1 MAKQLNIDMS
11 IRADTSQAK
20 QAMMDLQ
27 KSLDTILSKRTITID
42 DTSINQAKQAAMDLK
57 HHLAAAT
64 DVNTGKLDLSK
75 FSASLNKSKQSLQ
88 GLYNNLSQIGPEGQ
102 SAFLALSQSIARA
115 DASAI
120 SLGGKLGGLMTTLK
134 NTAKWQ
140 ISSSLLHGFIGAI
153 QSAYGY
159 AQDLNE
165 SLNNIRIVTGQSI
178 DQMAQFAKEANNA
191 AKALSTTT
199 VEYTN
204 ASLIYYQQGL
214 SDQQVKARTDATIKL
229 ANVSRQ
235 SAEEVSSQMT
245 SIWNNFAKGNEN
257 LEYYED
263 VIAKLGATTASSSS
277 EIAEGVSKF
286 ASVAD
291 TVDLSYEKATASL
304 ATVVAETRQSA
315 DTVGTAFK
323 TLFARVE
330 GLKLGETL
338 EDGTDLNKYSKALAT
353 VGVNIKD
360 QSGELKSMDTILDDI
375 GAKWTTL
382 NKDQQVALAQT
393 VAGVRQYTQFIS
405 LMDNYDKVLKNEQVA
420 KGSSGTVDE
429 QAQIYAESWE
439 AARDRV
445 TAAAEE
451 IYNQL
456 LDDKAFI
463 SILNGFE
470 KFLEF
475 ISNVIDG
482 LGGLKGI
489 LLLISSIFMQ
499 QYAKEMP
506 AFIEKMTMNIRILT
520 GEEEKR
526 RQVMLKENADI
537 INNQMGK
544 SGSAEV
550 DIQVAGMKKISAMYA
565 DLASKR
571 KTLSQAEI
579 ASYENLIKE
588 TEARAQIAQ
597 AIGKEIDLINKE
609 TSSLEVQLKGQMG
622 YNNRTHTVSS
632 TIGNENFQGNKDVV
646 NEGLDLVAVDEE
658 KKLNIL
664 KEQQKEYIN
673 IQSILDQ
680 HSGDVTSLNEKQ
692 QETLKNLKQ
701 QYGSLEGINAQVD
714 KTSERVDGIREKLTG
729 ADLFKAFKNG
739 ATEIGKVQTVLNHV
753 TKNTERWTKAMDE
766 AKDDPQKIATLR
778 NELTAY
784 SKKMEEA
791 GMDTTELKTA
801 IDQLGSGGSI
811 RDVIDSFQNLGE
823 QGIELSADKL
833 EKLKFALEN
842 LGMDANKLNELQLK
856 LQQGGQA
863 AEEARAELE
872 RMAQGLDKLP
882 SHTIAFSEALTKI
895 GSSLMQVSMAING
908 LKNIGNIWSN
918 EDLSTGEK
926 LLQTMTS
933 LSMILPVITMFTNK
947 QRLAEISLAA
957 AKLLH
962 IGGSSGVT
970 AAEWAEAAA
979 KEGSAAAT
987 WSLIWPIGVLM
998 AAILALIAVIWL
1010 IVKAYQAW
1018 QENSPEGKLK
1028 TAKEELEKTTEAAE
1042 NAKTAFED
1050 LKTTIENYDS
1060 AIDSLKGLV
1069 KGTDEFKAA
1078 VEKANEEA
1086 KKLIDTNDELKG
1098 KYHYNAESGLI
1109 EFDEGVLDNL
1119 KTSGGSRYNAAE
1131 TSKLVA
1137 ANNVSKAEGVLA
1149 LSTASKKDDVNLI
1162 SSYGKS
1168 AGMALT
1174 GGVGATIGATTFGIN
1189 LVKAINDSKK
1199 NQEQNEALAHFS
1211 QIIADNGKISLDQ
1224 ANAMNLLSDSEYDLI
1239 NSLGLTQEE
1248 LSDLTSQMNANT
1260 KAILENNKQI
1270 IANSFKNNKNYENSK
1285 NKEELNTVLA
1295 KQLEPV
1301 ANKIYESTYKKGKG
1315 ISDKDAQ
1322 KKYAEAMGYEWIKSD
1337 GDSGKYKDSS
1347 GEEVSVNND
1356 IAREFLAE
1364 QDALKSLTDTIQST
1378 DSALTK
1384 LHKNSDDIV
1393 SQAVLSKMTK
1403 GDFSDV
1409 DLAEKGKTYTVNDL
1423 QGQFSDEEFK
1433 AIYTSLGYSTAQEFA
1448 NSFNQELTNLTTLD
1462 DAINAVELSDENKT
1476 KYSEKLNNLF
1486 SDLTASEA
1494 QNLSSGINTLISSF
1508 GEEVGTN
1515 FIDVLDDMTKNLSE
1529 EEKKIVTKE
1538 FGKINDI
1545 GDADQ
1550 WDSFLKSIEDS
1561 EKITEKTKRSFEGYV
1576 DTAKNVANAVSD
1588 ISFDEFVKGLGDV
1601 QKTLDTMSDGNRV
1614 VKKEE
1619 YDKLIKNGADASQ
1632 FIRTLSGDFEYIG
1645 SMTTLMSDIEEN
1657 TRDSF
1662 DSAIDSFIQSGEAAL
1677 QSAQNADALA
1687 DKLYGLKGSVGE
1699 TGEELTESQKFFE
1712 LIKNLFQKAINKIK
1726 EKVLAF
1732 RDWAV
1737 SIWNKIKTNII
1748 DPIAKGLK
1756 AFYDKIISI
1765 WNGFIDGLF
1774 GVINGFIRAI
1784 NSILQKLGREGFA
1797 ELDPNAHHA
1806 KSSAEI
1812 EAENATKNAREKRKE
1827 SHEEYM
1833 TKSEKTVSFIQSY
1846 GSEVSESKRKE
1857 IEDKTA
1863 EQLTGILKERTE
1875 AEERLKNANI
1885 SSEDKEY
1892 YTQLKEDLDA
1902 EIEQINKIQDA
1913 WHQVDIAQINT
1924 ATSLE
1929 DFNHKVEQA
1938 RSTGTVDY
1946 NIIADGLK
1954 TLGSSYDNC
1963 SEEILNYNQALASG
1977 SEELVTQTE
1986 ALLRNSIAVGEMSEA
2001 LDLEAESVE
2010 EQAKELI
2017 SVNEL
2022 SEENYKVATKVAVLN
2037 QSMNKGVQDL
2047 VDNWSD
2053 YKKTL
2058 KNSEKGTEDY
2068 ANAAL
2073 KTKKALAQL
2082 LGVTDEDFIPDG
2094 FLELPGVMEL
2104 IDKAAQGD
2112 EDAINSLG
2120 ATMAKA
2126 TIEAMQFNE
2135 EMKQLG
2141 ENDVAEDLNE
2151 ETFYKYQTEVLNGIN
2166 TLIEGIE
2173 NGTIQAGE
2181 NISTLMGDTTES
2193 WIKSLNQMAY
2203 ATGMSVEEMNS
2214 LLNELGVQADV
2225 TVKDKEVE
2233 TSVPEYTTYEMDG
2246 ENVTDDKN
2254 TDLTS
2259 SSGGY
2264 HIAKKSV
2271 TVQTGTKKVKGSI
2284 SVAQINMGD
2293 KKGTPPTITY
2303 AGRDNVSS
2311 SALTPSSS
2319 SSGNSSSSS
2328 SSTPTTKAASHTH
2341 EINRYT
2347 AEENAIDGL
2356 SKQYEKLN
2364 NIKDKSFGKGKIQ
2377 AIENEIKALKE
2388 LKQASTNYM
2397 DAIVGDGNGKRI
2409 AEAIYRG
2416 ENIGDLLRNGA
2427 ISGNLGSDYRAL
2439 SYGIS
2444 ASGKQVE
2451 YTAKDEAGNE
2461 WLASR
2466 DYDINDFNAMFGT
2479 NIHFD
2484 LDAFG
2489 NIQNADSIRN
2499 QLQQLKNNESDAYS
2513 SIADPT
2519 ADSTTRYNE
2528 RMAYID
2534 EILDRMDTF
2543 GDSINTLSEQSEE
2556 YLDYITQLQE
2566 KNAEL
2571 ITSKMELGVELGDKS
2586 LRRID
2591 RALKVLGND
2600 IYRNTEAMTK
2610 AFELNDQK
2618 IESSQEKAQSYQE
2631 MMNEA
2636 ERRFALYQE
2645 NPLNEDA
2652 ITPAEYAE
2660 MLSTAEEGFESIADE
2675 MREYMNY
2682 FYDMYSGMQD
2692 YWEEKISRIT
2702 KQMEDSIK
2710 VLEYYQKVLELT
2722 GRSGDYELI
2731 GKILEGQAETAKT
2744 IFETSQARAELA
2756 KKEWERQKDDLEKAK
2771 LDPTL
2776 SKDLLDTL
2784 ENMTELAY
2792 EKYVEAVETAREDS
2806 LNYLEITQ
2814 TAFENKI
2821 KQMRVESE
2829 KFLTNGSDFD
2839 SLNKSMER
2847 QKSLSED
2854 YLTKTNQLYETNK
2867 MLRQLNQDIDKTDS
2881 VMAKNKLKAFA
2892 DEISA
2897 MQDQEKLSNTSLEI
2911 AKAKYEILQAQIAL
2925 EDAQN
2930 AKSTVQLRRDS
2941 EGNYGYVYTA
2951 DEEAVNNA
2959 QQNLE
2964 DKVNALYNLGKK
2976 ASEDFAERMIQ
2987 LEQEEWAEIE
2997 EIANNTIL
3005 TTDEK
3010 NIKIAELQEYY
3021 NAKRQAL
3028 SEQYEEANLALQ
3040 QGAVAQ
3046 RLLITDKFNTENLD
3060 IEKVAAEARA
3070 EAWTESFTTTIKDQN
3085 TYEAHF
3091 KQLASQLKSEMQK
3104 LDDKREQHEQAT
3116 KTGNR
3121 EIERSIEDVTEA
3133 VDDLSYEILKRDG
3146 LLDSYSNVLN
3156 ASNALRDSFKR
3167 QYERARELANQYSN
3181 AADRASDLYVKTVD
3195 LVNAQV
3201 ALNHANNGATHV
3213 EWGPDG
3219 VTADYN
3225 GNIVSSNGNSS
3236 SRDSIVNS
3244 SINQR
3249 ATSHYDQA
3257 KSEAY
3262 DTITDYVRGMKLRKG
3277 DYNRWGEAF
3286 KTSGVLEEWL
3296 LLDPSQREHI
3306 KNIYGYK
3313 TGGYTGSW
3321 NGPDVEENGKLAFLH
3336 QKELVLNAD
3345 DTENMLNAVKLIRQ
3359 ISESIDLQAA
3369 VQSSYSVGAIQFPG
3383 NNQVLQ
3389 QEVTI
3394 HAEFPNATDHNEI
3407 EEAFNSLVN
3416 RASQYANRN

>member
-1 MAKQLNIDMS
+1 MAKQLNIDMN
-11 IRADTSQAK
+11 IRANTNSAQAELKKLKQTLDDAINSIIKKSGNTKLTSEIIEA
-20 QAMMDLQ
+20 
-27 KSLDTILSKRTITID
+27 T
-42 DTSINQAKQAAMDLK
+42 QAAAKLK
-57 HHLAAAT
+57 LALENAT
-64 DVNTGKLDLSK
+64 NVKTGNLDLSK
-75 FSASLNKSKQSLQ
+75 FSEELSKSKM
-88 GLYNNLSQIGPEGQ
+88 NLKQYSTQLLNLGSTGEK
-102 SAFLALSQSIARA
+102 AFLQMANAI
-115 DASAI
+115 ASAEI
-120 SLGGKLGGLMTTLK
+120 PLRRSNGLLTGLWTTMK
-134 NTAKWQ
+134 NTARWQ
-140 ISSSLLHGFIGAI
+140 LSSTALHGFLGAI
-153 QSAYGY
+153 QGAYGY
-159 AQDLNE
+159 AQKLNT
-165 SLNNIRIVTGQSI
+165 SLNNIQIVTGQSSE
-178 DQMAQFAKEANNA
+178 QMAKFAEEANKS

-199 VEYTN
+199 TAYTD
-204 ASLIYYQQGL
+204 AALIYYQQGL
-214 SDQQVKARTDATIKL
+214 SGDEVKERTDATIKL

-245 SIWNNFAKGNEN
+245 SIWNNFSKGGEN
-257 LEYYED
+257 LEYYAD
-263 VIAKLGATTASSSS
+263 VITKLGATTASSSS
-277 EIAEGVSKF
+277 EIADGLSKF
-286 ASVAD
+286 AAVAD
-291 TVDLSYEKATASL
+291 TVGLSYEKASAAL

-330 GLKLGETL
+330 GLQLGKTL
-338 EDGTDLNKYSKALAT
+338 EDGVDLNKYSKALDT
-353 VGVNIKD
+353 VGVKILDNNKQIK
-360 QSGELKSMDTILDDI
+360 QMDTILDEL
-375 GAKWTTL
+375 GAKWDTIGESE
-382 NKDQQVALAQT
+382 QIALAQT
-393 VAGVRQYTQFIS
+393 VAGVRQYTQFMS
-405 LMDNYDKVLKNEQVA
+405 LMNNYDKVQKNQTIAED
-420 KGSSGTVDE
+420 SEGTLQK
-429 QAQIYAESWE
+429 QADIYAESWE
-439 AARDRV
+439 AANKRV
-445 TAAAEE
+445 KAAAQGIYDELLNDKFFIGLNNSLAGILEGINKFIKSLGGIPGVLGLLGTVATTVFKDQIALSIDNAIHNLAVFSGVAQDKAKQMQNDMIQVIEAMNSSGTASGAQQAENTRMIETLKLTQQLSEKKDKLLEQDYEQLKLLTDITAQYGEQAVVVAKEADKAEVNEGQSRKKFVMNYRNDQIANNDFMETEKPDEVVDEEANKVANETADNIKRIVTQVEAGKAAVEALRSSFMGLDEGFNSENFEKIAINLQMIKDEGGTIPSVFDGSKTALLNYGKAMQEVKEKEENLSKAQKRANDLKKQGKTKTNEYKEALNKQKEAEKALEESEKKVEKAEKKVHTQLKTHVSSRKKMSNAVKEAQQAHEELNTTIVKEAKNNPDMKKHIKQMQEYGGAIADNIDKQNKSFEAQQNYKKNVEETKEVIKQASSAMTTSFGQSLTTTFRGISQLSMGINSLRGMFETLNNEDMSFGEKFLSVATSLGMAIPSILSGIGNLKASYKDLASGIVSGTKALWLHVLGVKADDAAVKEKSVADLAGAAATKLKDAADKAHTNTIWMKVAAYIAEKIAAGEVYIVILLLVAAIGILVAAAAGLVAIFNAIKANSPEEKLKAEKAAAENLAKTYE
-451 IYNQL
+451 ELKNKYEELKQTISDYNTALKSIETLTKGTQEWRDAVRETNNNALELIKTYSLLKDNDYSIDSDGIIHINQSTQNKIIDEEGNKVNIAQSAALAQQQRADDLEATNKLNDYDAYYRDYYKQAIDMMTKGDLKDQYEKGQL
-456 LDDKAFI
+456 TADDVGNALGLDKD
-463 SILNGFE
+463 SL
-470 KFLEF
+470 
-475 ISNVIDG
+475 DG
-482 LGGLKGI
+482 LGYRKVMEDALKDAKDFEATVNKAESTANSIAASYAAQDKNVQASNNKDNLTSAASRIYSELESNAYDEVTNTLKKGTKTEKEEAAKKYLKQTGI
-489 LLLISSIFMQ
+489 DQ
-499 QYAKEMP
+499 KKGYKYD
-506 AFIEKMTMNIRILT
+506 TVT
-520 GEEEKR
+520 GDGKIKYKYWDEEED
-526 RQVMLKENADI
+526 KE
-537 INNQMGK
+537 K
-544 SGSAEV
+544 TAEV
-550 DIQVAGMKKISAMYA
+550 DIKESASTLA
-565 DLASKR
+565 QINVQTDLSDALAELD
-571 KTLSQAEI
+571 KTINSLKESGEKSDEALIGFLSQ
-579 ASYENLIKE
+579 
-588 TEARAQIAQ
+588 
-597 AIGKEIDLINKE
+597 GDLTK
-609 TSSLEVQLKGQMG
+609 
-622 YNNRTHTVSS
+622 S
-632 TIGNENFQGNKDVV
+632 TQEEFKDIEKDISKAGNAKT
-646 NEGLDLVAVDEE
+646 
-658 KKLNIL
+658 
-664 KEQQKEYIN
+664 Y
-673 IQSILDQ
+673 
-680 HSGDVTSLNEKQ
+680 LNEKLGG
-692 QETLKNLKQ
+692 E
-701 QYGSLEGINAQVD
+701 
-714 KTSERVDGIREKLTG
+714 DGL
-729 ADLFKAFKNG
+729 
-739 ATEIGKVQTVLNHV
+739 
-753 TKNTERWTKAMDE
+753 
-766 AKDDPQKIATLR
+766 
-778 NELTAY
+778 
-784 SKKMEEA
+784 
-791 GMDTTELKTA
+791 
-801 IDQLGSGGSI
+801 
-811 RDVIDSFQNLGE
+811 
-823 QGIELSADKL
+823 LSD
-833 EKLKFALEN
+833 
-842 LGMDANKLNELQLK
+842 
-856 LQQGGQA
+856 
-863 AEEARAELE
+863 
-872 RMAQGLDKLP
+872 
-882 SHTIAFSEALTKI
+882 
-895 GSSLMQVSMAING
+895 
-908 LKNIGNIWSN
+908 
-918 EDLSTGEK
+918 
-926 LLQTMTS
+926 
-933 LSMILPVITMFTNK
+933 
-947 QRLAEISLAA
+947 
-957 AKLLH
+957 
-962 IGGSSGVT
+962 
-970 AAEWAEAAA
+970 
-979 KEGSAAAT
+979 
-987 WSLIWPIGVLM
+987 
-998 AAILALIAVIWL
+998 
-1010 IVKAYQAW
+1010 
-1018 QENSPEGKLK
+1018 
-1028 TAKEELEKTTEAAE
+1028 
-1042 NAKTAFED
+1042 
-1050 LKTTIENYDS
+1050 
-1060 AIDSLKGLV
+1060 
-1069 KGTDEFKAA
+1069 
-1078 VEKANEEA
+1078 EEA
-1086 KKLIDTNDELKG
+1086 KKFGYDTAEAMITAFKEKTNDIKSEWDKITINESQYGLENAEDLSLTAAKSIQSNFDKIKLGAKG
-1098 KYHYNAESGLI
+1098 KEGAQDYINGLNSML
-1109 EFDEGVLDNL
+1109 ENVDPDKKTKVL
-1119 KTSGGSRYNAAE
+1119 
-1131 TSKLVA
+1131 
-1137 ANNVSKAEGVLA
+1137 
-1149 LSTASKKDDVNLI
+1149 
-1162 SSYGKS
+1162 
-1168 AGMALT
+1168 
-1174 GGVGATIGATTFGIN
+1174 
-1189 LVKAINDSKK
+1189 
-1199 NQEQNEALAHFS
+1199 
-1211 QIIADNGKISLDQ
+1211 
-1224 ANAMNLLSDSEYDLI
+1224 
-1239 NSLGLTQEE
+1239 EE
-1248 LSDLTSQMNANT
+1248 LS
-1260 KAILENNKQI
+1260 
-1270 IANSFKNNKNYENSK
+1270 
-1285 NKEELNTVLA
+1285 
-1295 KQLEPV
+1295 
-1301 ANKIYESTYKKGKG
+1301 
-1315 ISDKDAQ
+1315 
-1322 KKYAEAMGYEWIKSD
+1322 
-1337 GDSGKYKDSS
+1337 
-1347 GEEVSVNND
+1347 SVD
-1356 IAREFLAE
+1356 WT
-1364 QDALKSLTDTIQST
+1364 QWDALTEA
-1378 DSALTK
+1378 SA
-1384 LHKNSDDIV
+1384 
-1393 SQAVLSKMTK
+1393 KMTK
-1403 GDFSDV
+1403 FGITIDTGSEKWKDYAKSMRQVTGAMPDFDKMRTDIKS
-1409 DLAEKGKTYTVNDL
+1409 
-1423 QGQFSDEEFK
+1423 
-1433 AIYTSLGYSTAQEFA
+1433 II
-1448 NSFNQELTNLTTLD
+1448 NLT
-1462 DAINAVELSDENKT
+1462 S
-1476 KYSEKLNNLF
+1476 NL
-1486 SDLTASEA
+1486 
-1494 QNLSSGINTLISSF
+1494 
-1508 GEEVGTN
+1508 
-1515 FIDVLDDMTKNLSE
+1515 
-1529 EEKKIVTKE
+1529 E
-1538 FGKINDI
+1538 FGKTISQDEYETLTTNNPI
-1545 GDADQ
+1545 LEQYFQAQAD
-1550 WDSFLKSIEDS
+1550 
-1561 EKITEKTKRSFEGYV
+1561 G
-1576 DTAKNVANAVSD
+1576 
-1588 ISFDEFVKGLGDV
+1588 
-1601 QKTLDTMSDGNRV
+1601 
-1614 VKKEE
+1614 
-1619 YDKLIKNGADASQ
+1619 
-1632 FIRTLSGDFEYIG
+1632 
-1645 SMTTLMSDIEEN
+1645 
-1657 TRDSF
+1657 
-1662 DSAIDSFIQSGEAAL
+1662 
-1677 QSAQNADALA
+1677 
-1687 DKLYGLKGSVGE
+1687 
-1699 TGEELTESQKFFE
+1699 SQKF
-1712 LIKNLFQKAINKIK
+1712 IGNANKIK
-1726 EKVLAF
+1726 ESSLASLQEMKDQMMELSYLQNDF
-1732 RDWAV
+1732 
-1737 SIWNKIKTNII
+1737 NKISFIEKDKEGKEKNI
-1748 DPIAKGLK
+1748 DWSELKGLNNTS
-1756 AFYDKIISI
+1756 A
-1765 WNGFIDGLF
+1765 
-1774 GVINGFIRAI
+1774 A
-1784 NSILQKLGREGFA
+1784 QKLVDSDDE
-1797 ELDPNAHHA
+1797 
-1806 KSSAEI
+1806 
-1812 EAENATKNAREKRKE
+1812 ATKKLLAQYGYDDERLQQVIDNAKKGVGEAQKQLDVLYENIGEFKA
-1827 SHEEYM
+1827 
-1833 TKSEKTVSFIQSY
+1833 KNIQKDQ
-1846 GSEVSESKRKE
+1846 EATDE
-1857 IEDKTA
+1857 IYASTA
-1863 EQLTGILKERTE
+1863 ESFEQLAKFEGDISQNALNKQ
-1875 AEERLKNANI
+1875 AEVIKQNM
-1885 SSEDKEY
+1885 
-1892 YTQLKEDLDA
+1892 LD
-1902 EIEQINKIQDA
+1902 
-1913 WHQVDIAQINT
+1913 T
-1924 ATSLE
+1924 ATSIE
-1929 DFNHKVEQA
+1929 DLKAAITQSESF
-1938 RSTGTVDY
+1938 GITVDFEEY
-1946 NIIADGLK
+1946 GNALIHLAE
-1954 TLGSSYDNC
+1954 SYDNC
-1963 SEEILNYNQALASG
+1963 TNETLEYQKALASG
-1977 SEELVTQTE
+1977 SAELVASTQA
-1986 ALLRNSIAVGEMSEA
+1986 ALENAVAIGEMSKA
-2001 LDLEAESVE
+2001 LNLEAESVE
-2010 EQAKELI
+2010 EQANELI
-2017 SVNEL
+2017 SVNKL

-2047 VDNWSD
+2047 VDHWSD

-2082 LGVTDEDFIPDG
+2082 LGITNEEFIPDD
-2094 FLELPGVMEL
+2094 FLEMPGVMDS
-2104 IDKAAQGD
+2104 IDKAIKGD
-2112 EDAINSLG
+2112 EKAINSLG
-2120 ATMAKA
+2120 VTMAKA
-2126 TIEAMQFNE
+2126 TIEAMNFKEGMLGFVESTGKTFELEESQF
-2135 EMKQLG
+2135 K
-2141 ENDVAEDLNE
+2141 D
-2151 ETFYKYQTEVLNGIN
+2151 YKNEVL
-2166 TLIEGIE
+2166 EGITSLTE
-2173 NGTIQAGE
+2173 AITNGTLQAGE
-2181 NISTLMGDTTES
+2181 DITSLMDGTGQS
-2193 WIKSLNQMAY
+2193 WIKALNQMAY

-2225 TVKDKEVE
+2225 TVRDKEVE

-2246 ENVTDDKN
+2246 EDVKDDKN

-2259 SSGGY
+2259 SGGY
-2264 HIAKKSV
+2264 HVAKKSI
-2271 TVQTGTKKVKGSI
+2271 TVQTGVKKVKGSI

-2293 KKGTPPTITY
+2293 KVGTPPTITY

-2319 SSGNSSSSS
+2319 SSSSGSS

-2364 NIKDKSFGKGKIQ
+2364 NIKDKSFGKGRIQ

-2416 ENIGDLLRNGA
+2416 ENIGDLLKNGA

-2451 YTAKDEAGNE
+2451 YTAKDETGNE

-3028 SEQYEEANLALQ
+3028 SEQYEEANLVLQ

-3213 EWGPDG
+3213 DWGPDG

-3225 GNIVSSNGNSS
+3225 GNIISSNGNSS
-3236 SRDSIVNS
+3236 SSDFIANS
-3244 SINQR
+3244 SANQR

-3277 DYNRWGEAF
+3277 DYNRWGQAF

-3321 NGPDVEENGKLAFLH
+3321 NGPDIEENGKLAFLH